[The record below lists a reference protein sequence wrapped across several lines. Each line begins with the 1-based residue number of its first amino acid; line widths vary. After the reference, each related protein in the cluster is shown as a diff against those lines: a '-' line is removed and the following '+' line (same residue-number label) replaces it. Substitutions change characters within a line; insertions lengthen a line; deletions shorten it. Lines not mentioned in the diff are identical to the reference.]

1 MPVPRLYAYVV
12 SVAAV
17 LIVGWPATRNIDDDA
32 FPLSTYPMF
41 AYPKGRVVSITSA
54 LAVSAN
60 GVSVPV
66 PPRYVANAETMQA
79 YRTLQQATTKGRRE
93 SLELC
98 RGIAGRL
105 EHASAPE
112 LRDAQHVE
120 IVTGRVDA
128 IDFLAGRVTPSSR
141 RLHARCDVE
150 HRTP

>member
-1 MPVPRLYAYVV
+1 VRRLYAYLV

-17 LIVGWPATRNIDDDA
+17 VIVGWPATKNIDDDA

-41 AYPKGRVVSITSA
+41 AYPKGRIVNVTSA

-60 GVSVPV
+60 GESTPV

-79 YRTLQQATTKGRRE
+79 YRTLQSTAMKGPHE

-98 RGIAGRL
+98 HRIASRL
-105 EHASAPE
+105 HEASAPE
-112 LRDAQHVE
+112 LRDARHVE
-120 IVTGRVDA
+120 IVTGRVDT
-128 IDFLAGRVTPSSR
+128 IDFLAGRATPSSR

-150 HRTP
+150 HEAP